1 MKPHFRYA
9 TRLNSMK
16 ARPDLYTWKSGR
28 VDLRGM
34 LERMD
39 LVKGLDGL
47 YINYP
52 EHFVGDNKA
61 MISDWLAGSKLQFF
75 GLNIRFPDQEFGDG
89 GLTHPDSAQRIRA
102 IDLCKRAV
110 DDCRALG
117 GDEVVIWPAQDGCDY
132 PMQTDHEIL
141 WQHTLEGLAAVAEYG
156 ADLKISVEMKPAEP
170 RRRSLL
176 DSTATTLLAVNSLG
190 HGNLG
195 LTLDYCHM
203 LMAHENPSMS
213 AVHCLRQG
221 KLFGMHMNDGH
232 GSLDDGLAI
241 GTVTP
246 AETLELIH
254 YLRQFAFGGVIY
266 FDTFPVRED
275 PVWECELN
283 IAQMEGFSRHL
294 DRVDQAR
301 LQILRSQHDAIG
313 VINLLNEAKP

>member
-1 MKPHFRYA
+1 MTPHFRYA
-9 TRLNSMK
+9 TRLNSFK

-28 VDLRGM
+28 IDLRGV

-39 LVKGLDGL
+39 LVKGLDGI

-52 EHFVGDNKA
+52 EHFLGDA
-61 MISDWLAGSKLQFF
+61 REVISDWLAGSNLQLF

-89 GLTHPDSAQRIRA
+89 GFTHPDSAQRARA

-110 DDCRALG
+110 DECRALG
-117 GDEVVIWPAQDGCDY
+117 GDEVVIWPAHDGCDY
-132 PMQTDHEIL
+132 PMQTDHDLL

-156 ADLKISVEMKPAEP
+156 SELKISVEFKPAEP

-176 DSTATTLLAVNSLG
+176 DSTATTLLAVDGLG
-190 HGNLG
+190 LANLG

-232 GSLDDGLAI
+232 GSLDDGLVT
-241 GTVTP
+241 GSVTP

-254 YLRQFAFGGVIY
+254 YLRQFKFDGVIY

-275 PVWECELN
+275 PVRECELN
-283 IAQMEGFSRHL
+283 ITQMEAFSRQL
-294 DRVDQAR
+294 DRVDPAR
-301 LQILRSQHDAIG
+301 LQVLRSQHDAIG
-313 VINLLNEAKP
+313 VLRLLNEAKP